1 MKQDSV
7 AVKRRDDGDD
17 DRAHLDR
24 VLAGLRESPRRIES
38 IWFYD
43 QRGSALFERI
53 CALPEYYLTRT
64 EFGIM
69 RAHATEMAYALG
81 PRVALIEPGSG
92 ASLKTRLLL
101 EALDA
106 PQAYLPVDISREHL
120 LGAAR
125 RLKQDYPSLHI
136 QPLCADFTQAVMIPA
151 AAVRAARRRAVYFP
165 GSTLGNFD
173 RSESIR
179 LLGQMREL
187 AGRDGAILLGIDRVK
202 NAALLERAY
211 DDAAG
216 VTAEFNV
223 NALRHL
229 NRQLG
234 ADFDPASF
242 AHRAPWVP
250 AHSRIEMHLVANR
263 DLAFTVGGQR
273 FAMTR
278 GEHLLTEYSHKYTL
292 DDATGIARSAGLA
305 LRCCWSDP
313 HDWFSVLL
321 LEPA

>member
-1 MKQDSV
+1 
-7 AVKRRDDGDD
+7 
-17 DRAHLDR
+17 
-24 VLAGLRESPRRIES
+24 
-38 IWFYD
+38 
-43 QRGSALFERI
+43 
-53 CALPEYYLTRT
+53 
-64 EFGIM
+64 
-69 RAHATEMAYALG
+69 MADALG

-101 EALDA
+101 AALDA

-136 QPLCADFTQAVMIPA
+136 QPLCADFTQAVTIPT
-151 AAVRAARRRAVYFP
+151 AAVRDARRRVIYFP

-216 VTAEFNV
+216 VTAEFNL

-234 ADFDPASF
+234 ADFDLASF
-242 AHRAPWVP
+242 AHRAPWIP

-292 DDATGIARSAGLA
+292 DDATDIARSVGLA